1 MNNLHIQDAT
11 KEMYPAIKTQRIEA
25 YRIYKDKLP
34 VDHWKALE
42 QTLSSDA
49 DEQEGVE
56 LMVAILNEKIVG
68 SVVLFPAK
76 TTAYEFIDELDYPEI
91 RMLAVAKEA
100 QGKGVA
106 SALVKECIKRTHAK
120 DLPAI
125 GLHTGEFMT
134 DAIRLYEGFG
144 FQRLPEFDFEPADD
158 GIVVR
163 AYHLEL
169 AERASV

>member
-1 MNNLHIQDAT
+1 MNNLHIEVAT
-11 KEMYPAIKTQRIEA
+11 KEMYPIIQAQRLDA
-25 YRIYKDKLP
+25 YRVYQDQLP
-34 VDHWKALE
+34 EDHWNALA

-49 DEQEGVE
+49 DTQEGVE
-56 LMVAILNEKIVG
+56 LIVAKLDQEIVG

-76 TTAYEFIDELDYPEI
+76 TNAYEFIDRLDHPEI

-106 SALVKECIKRTHAK
+106 SALVKECLKRTK
-120 DLPAI
+120 DKGIPAI
-125 GLHTGEFMT
+125 GLHTGEFMK

-144 FQRLPEFDFEPADD
+144 FERLPDYDFQPADD

-163 AYHLEL
+163 AYLLTLEQ
-169 AERASV
+169 A